1 MLRVEN
7 VTTRILQG
15 ISFRVPEGRCVA
27 IAGPSGSGKTTMLN
41 AIAGALPYQG
51 TIYLAGQRLDDLPPW
66 QRPCRYLNQRLYLF
80 PYLTVRGN
88 LALAQYAAGLPRVKK
103 EQIGRAHV

>member
-41 AIAGALPYQG
+41 TIAGALPYQG
-51 TIYLAGQRLDDLPPW
+51 TIYLPDSALTT
-66 QRPCRYLNQRLYLF
+66 CRH
-80 PYLTVRGN
+80 G
-88 LALAQYAAGLPRVKK
+88 K
-103 EQIGRAHV
+103 GRAAISTSVFTFFLT

>member
-41 AIAGALPYQG
+41 AIAGALPY
-51 TIYLAGQRLDDLPPW
+51 
-66 QRPCRYLNQRLYLF
+66 
-80 PYLTVRGN
+80 
-88 LALAQYAAGLPRVKK
+88 
-103 EQIGRAHV
+103 

>member
-41 AIAGALPYQG
+41 AILIRERFILPDSAL
-51 TIYLAGQRLDDLPPW
+51 TT
-66 QRPCRYLNQRLYLF
+66 CRH
-80 PYLTVRGN
+80 G
-88 LALAQYAAGLPRVKK
+88 K
-103 EQIGRAHV
+103 GRAAISTSVFTFFLT